1 MTPSEG
7 LKLLNEAA
15 LAERLE
21 APILMDVTPFMEG
34 IPFPQRES

>member
-21 APILMDVTPFMEG
+21 GPILMDVRPLMGGLPFTR
-34 IPFPQRES
+34 RES